1 MKKVIR
7 LTESDLHRIVKNSV
21 KRIML
26 RENIEGF
33 NIVRIERPQGEE
45 KIYVNIDSTVPY
57 ISIGSWEAEGEEA
70 QEAIDAI
77 SNIYNETGDYNLAIK
92 EYIDSI

>member
-7 LTESDLHRIVKNSV
+7 LTESDLHAIVKNSV

-26 RENIEGF
+26 RENIEGL

-45 KIYVNIDSTVPY
+45 KIYVDIDSTVPY

-70 QEAIDAI
+70 QEAIDII
-77 SNIYNETGDYNLAIK
+77 SKIYNETGDYNLAIK